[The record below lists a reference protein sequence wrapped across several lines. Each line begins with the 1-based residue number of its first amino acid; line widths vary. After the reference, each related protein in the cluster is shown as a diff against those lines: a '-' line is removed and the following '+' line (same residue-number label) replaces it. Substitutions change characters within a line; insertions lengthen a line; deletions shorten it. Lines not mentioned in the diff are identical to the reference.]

1 MVIKMNNENIILH
14 SHTGLGDQFV
24 ISGLV
29 RSFFVNRY
37 KKIYIATS
45 PLKTNLPT
53 LSHLYE
59 DLPQIEFVDVEMGDD
74 LGHTHVYDLSFRLN
88 CPIFKLGFKWLWYC
102 GMNIRF
108 PGDTDRYIKYAGGK
122 NSIFNDKLEY
132 VWPDLEYAYPKK
144 FYSYLDQPYEN
155 RYTYFKLPTMR
166 DTARE
171 LYNKVYP
178 NEKYVLIHNSASDWN
193 HTQLKIP
200 SDYSKIYIE
209 PLTDNLLDWVPLIQ
223 NAEEIHCVDSSVF
236 HLVDNMS
243 HSLRA
248 KLFYHDC
255 RRNGAT
261 GNPNYPENNNVWNVL
276 KYDDRF
282 PPENYFNNY

>member
-1 MVIKMNNENIILH
+1 MVTKMNTDNIILH

-53 LSHLYE
+53 LSKLYE

-74 LGHTHVYDLSFRLN
+74 VGHTHVYNLSLQLD
-88 CPIFKLGFKWLWYC
+88 CPIFKLGFKWMWHHNT
-102 GMNIRF
+102 NIKF
-108 PGDTDRYIKYAGGK
+108 PGDMNRYIQGK
-122 NSIFNDKLEY
+122 NSIFDDKLEY
-132 VWPDLEYAYPKK
+132 IWPDPEYSYPKK
-144 FYSYLDQPYEN
+144 FYSYLDQPYKN
-155 RYTYFKLPTMR
+155 RYKYFKLPTIS
-166 DTARE
+166 DK
-171 LYNKVYP
+171 LYNKLYTG
-178 NEKYVLIHNSASDWN
+178 EKYVLIHNSASDWI
-193 HTQLKIP
+193 HTHLEIP
-200 SDYSKIYIE
+200 TEYKKIYVE
-209 PLTDNLLDWVPLIQ
+209 PISDNLLDWVPLIE

-248 KLFYHDC
+248 KLFYHDS

-261 GNPNYPENNNVWNVL
+261 GNPNYTENNNVWNIV
-276 KYDDRF
+276 KYDNRF
-282 PPENYFNNY
+282 PPEDYFNKC